1 METTMKTSLFA
12 ILALVLTA
20 ALPCVTLAADGQL
33 NAISSKP
40 LPGGKVLAVRA
51 LDDSDAALDLTAQFE
66 RELKARGYRVDPK
79 AELVL
84 TFEVL
89 DELGAY
95 SFTDKRYFLDVQ
107 GTKGTST
114 GIEGSEARFNVFD
127 SKTGGIL
134 NEGHGG
140 TKIVTPTKY
149 RLKVTIDGPAEAG
162 RIERYWQ
169 GWATGNLGAATNESL
184 IGAMVAPLTEIV
196 GKTVKNETFSLPN

>member
-1 METTMKTSLFA
+1 MKRPLIALFA
-12 ILALVLTA
+12 LMLTA
-20 ALPCVTLAADGQL
+20 AFAGPIHAADGQL

-40 LPGGKVLAVRA
+40 IPGGKVLAVRA
-51 LDDSDAALDLTAQFE
+51 LDDSDESLELSHQFA
-66 RELKARGYRVDPK
+66 RELKARGYRLDPK

-95 SFTDKRYFLDVQ
+95 TFTDKRYFLDVQ
-107 GTKGTST
+107 GTTSGT
-114 GIEGSEARFNVFD
+114 EGSEARFSVFN

-134 NEGHGG
+134 NEGLGG

-184 IGAMVAPLTEIV
+184 IGAMVVPLV
-196 GKTVKNETFSLPN
+196 DSLGKTVKNEVFPLPN

>member
-1 METTMKTSLFA
+1 MKRPLIALFA
-12 ILALVLTA
+12 LMLTA
-20 ALPCVTLAADGQL
+20 AFTTVGHAADGQL

-40 LPGGKVLAVRA
+40 IPGGKVLAVRA
-51 LDDSDAALDLTAQFE
+51 LDDSDESLELTHQFT
-66 RELKARGYRVDPK
+66 RELRNRGYRIDPK

-95 SFTDKRYFLDVQ
+95 TFTDKRYFLDIQ

-114 GIEGSEARFNVFD
+114 GTEGSEARFNVFD

-134 NEGHGG
+134 NEGQGG
-140 TKIVTPTKY
+140 TKIVTPSKY

-169 GWATGNLGAATNESL
+169 GWATGNLGASTNETL
-184 IGAMVAPLTEIV
+184 IGAMVVPLV
-196 GKTVKNETFSLPN
+196 DSLGKTVKNETFPLPN

>member
-1 METTMKTSLFA
+1 MKRSLFA
-12 ILALVLTA
+12 ILALL
-20 ALPCVTLAADGQL
+20 LAAAVPGTPHAAEGQL

-40 LPGGKVLAVRA
+40 LPGGRVVAVRA
-51 LDDSDAALDLTAQFE
+51 LDDSDEALGLAAQFE
-66 RELKARGYRVDPK
+66 RELKARGYRVDAK
-79 AELVL
+79 AGLVL
-84 TFEVL
+84 TFEIL

-95 SFTDKRYFLDVQ
+95 TFTDKRYFLDVQ
-107 GTKGTST
+107 GTKGTSSGT
-114 GIEGSEARFNVFD
+114 EGSEARFNVFD

-169 GWATGNLGAATNESL
+169 GWATGKLGTATSESL
-184 IGAMVAPLTEIV
+184 IGAMVVPLV
-196 GKTVKNETFSLPN
+196 DNLGKAVKNETFTIPD